1 MELTKEQI
9 KRIDD
14 FLQALDF
21 EFVDIRL
28 EMVDH
33 IASEIEENI
42 ENIDAFFEEKRLNT
56 HFLKYML
63 SKRKELKNTYKT
75 QVKTKFWSNF
85 KVILKNIVKQ
95 SYKPNNLL
103 LISTLLCIIYFF
115 NLSNFKYVGIVFVS
129 CAFVFSLYASYIMN
143 QSIKKCGKLKVTQT
157 YITILSFVSQIY
169 VVFPETNIFTAFK
182 NYQPI
187 QSYLYLLFF
196 YLIFLIFKVFQENKN
211 TIENRYNYIFN

>member
-1 MELTKEQI
+1 MDLTKEQI
-9 KRIDD
+9 KKVDD

-33 IASEIEENI
+33 IASDIEENI
-42 ENIDAFFEEKRLNT
+42 EDIDAFFEEKRLNT

-103 LISTLLCIIYFF
+103 LISSLLFIIYFF
-115 NLSNFKYVGIVFVS
+115 NLSNFKYVGIALIS
-129 CAFVFSLYASYIMN
+129 LAFSFYLYVSYIMN
-143 QSIKKCGKLKVTQT
+143 KSIKKYGKLKVIHT
-157 YITILSFVSQIY
+157 YITILSFLSQAY
-169 VVFPETNIFTAFK
+169 VVFPETNIFFIFK
-182 NYQPI
+182 NYEPI
-187 QSYLYLLFF
+187 KTYSYLLFF
-196 YLIFLIFKVFQENKN
+196 YLTFLIFKVFQENKN
-211 TIENRYNYIFN
+211 TIENKYNYIFN